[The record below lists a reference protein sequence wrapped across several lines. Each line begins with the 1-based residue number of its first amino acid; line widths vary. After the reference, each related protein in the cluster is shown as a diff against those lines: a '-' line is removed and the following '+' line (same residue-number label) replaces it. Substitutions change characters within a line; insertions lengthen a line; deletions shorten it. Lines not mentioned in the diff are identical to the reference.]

1 MAHGTARKLTRA
13 AALAFLV
20 FATTSGV
27 AGLEVLAA
35 SPAMAE
41 PSQGSPFNPAQDQR
55 PTDPAQGGSASG
67 NEQQQPSNPGDGGGL
82 LGGNPLGGLIGG
94 AGGTGGTGG
103 TGGA

>member
-13 AALAFLV
+13 AALSFLV

-27 AGLEVLAA
+27 AGLGVLAA

-55 PTDPAQGGSASG
+55 PSDPAQGGSSSG
-67 NEQQQPSNPGDGGGL
+67 NEPQQPTNPGDAGGL
-82 LGGNPLGGLIGG
+82 LGGSPLGGLLGG
-94 AGGTGGTGG
+94 GGSGGTGSH
-103 TGGA
+103 

>member
-13 AALAFLV
+13 AALSFLV

-41 PSQGSPFNPAQDQR
+41 PSQSSPFDPAQDQR
-55 PTDPAQGGSASG
+55 PSDPAEGGSG
-67 NEQQQPSNPGDGGGL
+67 TGHEQQPSNPGDAGGLTGGL
-82 LGGNPLGGLIGG
+82 LGGVLGGGG
-94 AGGTGGTGG
+94 AGGTGH
-103 TGGA
+103 

>member
-13 AALAFLV
+13 AALSLLV

-41 PSQGSPFNPAQDQR
+41 PSQGSPFDPGQDQR
-55 PTDPAQGGSASG
+55 PSDPAQGGSG
-67 NEQQQPSNPGDGGGL
+67 TGHEQQPSNPGDGGGL
-82 LGGNPLGGLIGG
+82 LGGGNPLSGLLGGSGG
-94 AGGTGGTGG
+94 H
-103 TGGA
+103 

>member
-13 AALAFLV
+13 AALSLLV

-41 PSQGSPFNPAQDQR
+41 PSQGSPFDPAQDQR
-55 PTDPAQGGSASG
+55 PSDPAQGGSG
-67 NEQQQPSNPGDGGGL
+67 TGHEQQPSNPGDGGGL
-82 LGGNPLGGLIGG
+82 LGGGSNPLSGLLGGSGG
-94 AGGTGGTGG
+94 H
-103 TGGA
+103 